1 VPPERH
7 SSQSSTSTR
16 EGESQCRFRVSPLAR
31 QNRLDSQSSPVQLGM
46 GPTASGSFCNEILS
60 SVAKILQLASR
71 SGSRGYRCFP
81 SGLEELVGLC
91 SSSVV
96 PHCSSSGKGSLPQSG
111 IGPGNPMLPTQP
123 WFPQLME
130 RLADFPLVLPDR
142 LQFQVVM
149 PSPNRDC
156 PVLTIPPQLVAW
168 KVSGVSSEQKRF
180 QKDLSTLSSPHGE
193 RRQMPHT
200 TLRGIRSSQGFTVGK
215 HPPCVQIAEGHIQ
228 PRGVARTL
236 GVGFP
241 ANIAYVRNYA
251 CLRVRAL
258 AHRCVNDA
266 GGR

>member
-1 VPPERH
+1 LVPPERH

-111 IGPGNPMLPTQP
+111 IGPGNPMLADTAMVSSAYGKAGGFPTSSP
-123 WFPQLME
+123 
-130 RLADFPLVLPDR
+130 R
-142 LQFQVVM
+142 
-149 PSPNRDC
+149 PSPV
-156 PVLTIPPQLVAW
+156 PGGHAIPQSRLP
-168 KVSGVSSEQKRF
+168 
-180 QKDLSTLSSPHGE
+180 STNNPTSAGRME
-193 RRQMPHT
+193 G
-200 TLRGIRSSQGFTVGK
+200 LRGQLRAEAISEGSINLILASWREKTNATYNSAWHSQFAGFHSG
-215 HPPCVQIAEGHIQ
+215 
-228 PRGVARTL
+228 
-236 GVGFP
+236 
-241 ANIAYVRNYA
+241 
-251 CLRVRAL
+251 
-258 AHRCVNDA
+258 
-266 GGR
+266 